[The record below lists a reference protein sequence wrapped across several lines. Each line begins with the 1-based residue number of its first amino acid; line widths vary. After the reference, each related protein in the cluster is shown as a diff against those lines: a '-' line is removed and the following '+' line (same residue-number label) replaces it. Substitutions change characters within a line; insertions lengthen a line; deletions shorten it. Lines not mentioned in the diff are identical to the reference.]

1 METKIVNLK
10 VVVSGDTDVK
20 QLEKDIN
27 KVVDA
32 NKKLETTSK
41 KAGSSTTDALE
52 GASGAADNLGGGIS
66 GVVEQFKVVSVAAKK
81 GGKAMRSALIST
93 GVGALVVALG
103 LVVEY
108 WEEIGE
114 FLGFIN
120 KDLERQHELLT
131 QNIGLLD
138 AELGY
143 LKQQEKFNKERN
155 ISNEENLK
163 KQKEILLQKQKLI
176 AEDIKILEAQLLKE
190 ESVAKEA
197 SLYEKIIAGFAG
209 RKPIKII
216 DSEERERLNEIRKQI
231 LALKTEA
238 VITDGL
244 LDTESIVKPTKGREK
259 ERESTL
265 DGITGEDRAR
275 QIEQKQQLFEE
286 LFEIEKM
293 QKDALAELGT
303 EALNEALHNE
313 DVLAAVQEENRRKTL
328 VQTKILRAQEVQYAK
343 EGLNAIS
350 TVLGQS
356 SAAGKA
362 VAISS
367 ALINTYQG
375 ISAELATKTATP
387 FEFGL
392 KIANIASVVSI
403 GFKAVKDI
411 VATKLPN
418 FANNSGGGGGSGG
431 GQSAPSFNVVGNSGA
446 SQIAQTLNQ
455 EQEPIQAYVVASNVT
470 SAQEVNRN
478 IIETATIG

>member
-1 METKIVNLK
+1 MI
-10 VVVSGDTDVK
+10 
-20 QLEKDIN
+20 Q
-27 KVVDA
+27 
-32 NKKLETTSK
+32 
-41 KAGSSTTDALE
+41 
-52 GASGAADNLGGGIS
+52 
-66 GVVEQFKVVSVAAKK
+66 
-81 GGKAMRSALIST
+81 ALIQ
-93 GVGALVVALG
+93 
-103 LVVEY
+103 
-108 WEEIGE
+108 
-114 FLGFIN
+114 
-120 KDLERQHELLT
+120 K
-131 QNIGLLD
+131 
-138 AELGY
+138 
-143 LKQQEKFNKERN
+143 EK
-155 ISNEENLK
+155 K
-163 KQKEILLQKQKLI
+163 KQK
-176 AEDIKILEAQLLKE
+176 
-190 ESVAKEA
+190 
-197 SLYEKIIAGFAG
+197 
-209 RKPIKII
+209 
-216 DSEERERLNEIRKQI
+216 
-231 LALKTEA
+231 T
-238 VITDGL
+238 
-244 LDTESIVKPTKGREK
+244 
-259 ERESTL
+259 TL

-275 QIEQKQQLFEE
+275 EIEQRQKHFED

-293 QKDALAELGT
+293 NKDAMSELGKD
-303 EALNEALHNE
+303 ALNEALHNE

-343 EGLNAIS
+343 EGLDAIS

-418 FANNSGGGGGSGG
+418 FANSGGSGGGGGG

-455 EQEPIQAYVVASNVT
+455 EQQPIEAYVVASNVT

-478 IIETATIG
+478 IIENATIG